1 MQDDWAVTD
10 EMQSFIRADGLRLV
24 VVVSATHGTCQPQKY
39 LLLQGG
45 NLVMA
50 RGPSVLSKGLEH
62 HTATAPQVAPDPSL
76 PVIWESPAPATVPS
90 QAAVQLPTLTPDPF
104 ETVRPSLASGS
115 ATGPGQPPQAPA
127 IQTGASRD
135 TAAASVTHESL
146 SQHAAPVPLGA
157 PMALRST
164 PVDWGSPARTQT
176 PMSIPSQASAQA
188 VVAAPSSASAAFPD
202 RADAQTA
209 RSFVPFFTSSAAAT
223 APSAAT
229 AATEAEAAAAAA
241 PGQQALTDDKS
252 AGKGTYSSGVG
263 RGEGSHASGLRPT
276 GSGADTS
283 GGMKGNAV
291 RLAPEV
297 QAASS
302 ATRGIAS
309 VQI

>member
-1 MQDDWAVTD
+1 
-10 EMQSFIRADGLRLV
+10 MQSFIRADGLRLV
-24 VVVSATHGTCQPQKY
+24 VVSATHVTCQPQKY

-50 RGPSVLSKGLEH
+50 RAPSVPAKGLDH
-62 HTATAPQVAPDPSL
+62 HTATAPWVASDSSL
-76 PVIWESPAPATVPS
+76 PVNWGSPAPATVPS
-90 QAAVQLPTLTPDPF
+90 QAAVQLPTLTPGPF

-146 SQHAAPVPLGA
+146 SQHAAPMPLGA

-164 PVDWGSPARTQT
+164 PVDWGSSARTQT

-188 VVAAPSSASAAFPD
+188 VVAAPSSVSAAFPD
-202 RADAQTA
+202 RADTQTA
-209 RSFVPFFTSSAAAT
+209 RSYFPFSTSSAAAT
-223 APSAAT
+223 APSAAI

-252 AGKGTYSSGVG
+252 AGKGTYSSGLG

-276 GSGADTS
+276 GSGGES
-283 GGMKGNAV
+283 SFGMKGNALS
-291 RLAPEV
+291 LAPEV
-297 QAASS
+297 QAAS
-302 ATRGIAS
+302 AVTRGIAS
-309 VQI
+309 LQI